1 MKTIDIV
8 ATFEVIDC
16 ASCHVVFGLGEEHVA
31 RLRKSG
37 DRFYCPA
44 GHFLTFGESETDK
57 LRKELERAKA
67 QGDQLE
73 ARVTHLRDQAAA
85 AERSRAAHQAQA
97 TRLRNRIGKGVCPCC
112 NRTFANVARHMS
124 GQHPDFAAAGAE
136 S

>member
-1 MKTIDIV
+1 MKTIDIAV
-8 ATFEVIDC
+8 TFEMIDC
-16 ASCHVVFGLGEEHVA
+16 ANCHVVFGLGEEHVA

-37 DRFYCPA
+37 ERFYCPA

-67 QGDQLE
+67 QADRMQ
-73 ARVTHLRDQAAA
+73 ATITHVRDQAAA
-85 AERSRAAHQAQA
+85 ADRSRIAYQAQA

-112 NRTFANVARHMS
+112 NRTFADVARHMS
-124 GQHPDFAAAGAE
+124 GQHPEFVDAGAE

>member
-1 MKTIDIV
+1 MKTIDVV
-8 ATFEVIDC
+8 ATFELIDC
-16 ASCHVVFGLGEEHVA
+16 ANCHIVFGVGEEHVA

-37 DRFYCPA
+37 ANFFCPA
-44 GHFLTFGESETDK
+44 GHSLSFGESETDK

-67 QGDQLE
+67 QGDRLE

-112 NRTFANVARHMS
+112 NRTFADVARHMS